1 MHIYIR
7 KGRGPSAL
15 SRAGVIRS
23 SRGYLGE
30 EEEADK

>member
-15 SRAGVIRS
+15 SRAGVWHGWI
-23 SRGYLGE
+23 GYLGE